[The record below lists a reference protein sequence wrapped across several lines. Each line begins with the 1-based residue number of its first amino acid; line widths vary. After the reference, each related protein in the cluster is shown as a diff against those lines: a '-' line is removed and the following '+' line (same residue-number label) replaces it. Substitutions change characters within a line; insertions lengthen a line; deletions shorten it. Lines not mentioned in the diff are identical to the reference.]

1 MAVQCGSSVEVD
13 MSKPEHLSVQSRRVS
28 SQILSNSSG
37 VRPGIEMLSKSSVPR
52 QGRVAGIIFGDHFAL
67 AIPTSFFIISFD
79 QLWSEDQFE
88 AELNL
93 PRRRRRGRNQPRRP
107 ADRSPG

>member
-1 MAVQCGSSVEVD
+1 
-13 MSKPEHLSVQSRRVS
+13 
-28 SQILSNSSG
+28 
-37 VRPGIEMLSKSSVPR
+37 MLSKSSVPR

-107 ADRSPG
+107 ADRSPGKYDRIGGSQIRPVERVKKLRAELQPGSFA